1 MTDKFVQN
9 AIKVHGDKYDYSK
22 VEYVSSKIKVI
33 IICKEHGEFSQ
44 LPYKHL
50 YGQGCRSCAYKING
64 NNQRNTTEQFIEKAK
79 LINGGKYDYSKV
91 EYVNNHTNV
100 IIICKHHGDFKQ
112 SPNNHLS
119 GAGCKLCA
127 NKVNGNKKTKTTEQ
141 FIKNAI
147 KVHGDK
153 YDYSKVE
160 YVNNHTNV
168 IIICKEHE
176 KFKQTP
182 TNHLSGKGCIKCA
195 NKINGNKKTKTTD
208 KFIKEAI
215 TIHGDKYDYSKV
227 EYVNNH
233 TNVII
238 ICKHHGD
245 FKQSPNNHL
254 SGAGCKLCANKVNG
268 NKKTKTTEQFIKN
281 AIKVHGDKYDYS
293 KVEYVNNHTNVI
305 IICKEHE
312 KFKQTPTNHLSGK
325 GCIKCANKIN
335 GNKKTKTTDKFIKEA
350 ITIHGNTYNYSKVEY
365 VNRYTNVIIICKHH
379 GDFKKSP
386 KHHLQGSG
394 CYLCNPTGH
403 SKSQIKWLDFI
414 SSYNQI
420 KIQHAEN
427 GGEYNIPNTNFKAD
441 GYCEK
446 TNTIYEYHGDLWH
459 GNPNVYDQEDTI
471 FFGIKYGELYQRTK
485 EREKQIKDMGYNL
498 IVMWE
503 SDWKRINNSI
513 RTIQNIYRLFK

>member
-1 MTDKFVQN
+1 MTDKFIQK

-79 LINGGKYDYSKV
+79 LINGDKYDYSKVEYVSSNTKIIIICKEHGEFSQLPHNHLSGKGCIKCANNYNYTTNEWINKAIQIHGNTYNYSKVEYVNAHTNVIIICKEHGEFKQTPHNHLAGSGCIKCANKYNYTTNEWINKAKLINGDKYDYSKV
-91 EYVNNHTNV
+91 EYVNTHTNV

-112 SPNNHLS
+112 
-119 GAGCKLCA
+119 
-127 NKVNGNKKTKTTEQ
+127 
-141 FIKNAI
+141 
-147 KVHGDK
+147 
-153 YDYSKVE
+153 
-160 YVNNHTNV
+160 
-168 IIICKEHE
+168 
-176 KFKQTP
+176 
-182 TNHLSGKGCIKCA
+182 
-195 NKINGNKKTKTTD
+195 
-208 KFIKEAI
+208 
-215 TIHGDKYDYSKV
+215 
-227 EYVNNH
+227 
-233 TNVII
+233 
-238 ICKHHGD
+238 
-245 FKQSPNNHL
+245 
-254 SGAGCKLCANKVNG
+254 
-268 NKKTKTTEQFIKN
+268 
-281 AIKVHGDKYDYS
+281 
-293 KVEYVNNHTNVI
+293 
-305 IICKEHE
+305 
-312 KFKQTPTNHLSGK
+312 
-325 GCIKCANKIN
+325 
-335 GNKKTKTTDKFIKEA
+335 
-350 ITIHGNTYNYSKVEY
+350 
-365 VNRYTNVIIICKHH
+365 
-379 GDFKKSP
+379 SP

-459 GNPNVYDQEDTI
+459 GNPNLYDQEDTI

-485 EREKQIKDMGYNL
+485 EREKQIRDMGYNL

-513 RTIQNIYRLFK
+513 KTIQNIYRLFK